1 MSTKNSSIPTKKY
14 KKIID
19 AVHMVYRLVNS
30 TYNVKELTLRLTRL
44 LCQFIRA
51 DYASVFILDPQKKRL
66 QMIAQFDNEINIFL
80 SKKTELSKVSAKEL
94 EVTKGFPIIEKHL
107 IGLPLVSDDNI
118 GAIFIQRKPT
128 ERPFNDFDKDM
139 LSVVAEQS
147 VTAIRY
153 LQSYEEQQNVI
164 LSSIEFIGKLLKR
177 YGPMSSSQTPEF
189 FKILKAVCEKLNVK
203 EDEIERLYYA
213 SILHDAGAID
223 VPYNILSKSSQLTS
237 EEFKEIRTLPKKS
250 ADLIRP
256 VEFLKPVLPIILYHH
271 ERYDGTGYPSGLKK
285 EQIPLSARILSV
297 VNAFCAMTRERLYK
311 KRFSVQEALHEL
323 EANSGTQFDPKVVNA
338 FLTLAKQ
345 KNFRKLLSSKT

>member
-1 MSTKNSSIPTKKY
+1 
-14 KKIID
+14 
-19 AVHMVYRLVNS
+19 
-30 TYNVKELTLRLTRL
+30 
-44 LCQFIRA
+44 
-51 DYASVFILDPQKKRL
+51 
-66 QMIAQFDNEINIFL
+66 
-80 SKKTELSKVSAKEL
+80 
-94 EVTKGFPIIEKHL
+94 
-107 IGLPLVSDDNI
+107 
-118 GAIFIQRKPT
+118 
-128 ERPFNDFDKDM
+128 
-139 LSVVAEQS
+139 
-147 VTAIRY
+147 
-153 LQSYEEQQNVI
+153 
-164 LSSIEFIGKLLKR
+164 
-177 YGPMSSSQTPEF
+177 MSSSQTPEF